1 MNENTRKFEIKPA
14 VRSAV
19 PLLIGLFGPSGGGK
33 TFTALRLATG
43 IQKVFPGPIVLI
55 DTENGRGLHYADQFN
70 YEYVKFDPP
79 FGSVDYL
86 QALQFAAS
94 KNPAVIIVDS
104 MSHEHEGPGGLL
116 DFHEQVLD
124 RMAGND
130 YKKRER
136 VKMLAWS
143 EPKQARRKLLNGL
156 LQIPTNFIFC
166 FRAKES
172 SRPTKDPRTGKNKV
186 ENFGFTPI
194 CGDEFAFEMTMNCLL
209 PPHANGVP
217 VWNSDRPGERMMM
230 KLPEQFKG
238 IFNQPGIQLDERIG
252 HMLASWAKGN
262 TGESQQQPQQQQPQQ
277 KQLHGDQQPPQNQ
290 PPADTTPKQTP
301 QNNGK
306 VNEVLPGE
314 LIENVFNSEDAPE
327 KKLILEWAL
336 VQNGEIQNHVANI
349 LLRADSYDNSPEGR
363 AEKLKEYLRLYI
375 LHPKVRGHKLD
386 DGRNLSIAFDQSI
399 KTETDIRQLW
409 EAVKYGHSVI
419 GGK

>member
-1 MNENTRKFEIKPA
+1 MNENTRKFDIKPA

-33 TFTALRLATG
+33 TFTALRLSTG
-43 IQKVFPGPIVLI
+43 IQQVFPGPIVLI

-79 FGSVDYL
+79 FGSMDYL

-94 KNPAVIIVDS
+94 KKPAVIIVDS

-116 DFHEQVLD
+116 DYHEQVLD
-124 RMAGND
+124 RIAGND

-143 EPKQARRKLLNGL
+143 EPKQARRRLLNGL

-172 SRPTKDPRTGKNKV
+172 SKPVKNPKTGKMEV
-186 ENFGFTPI
+186 ENFGFEPI
-194 CGDEFAFEMTMNCLL
+194 CGDEFAFEMTVNCLL

-217 VWNSDRPGERMMM
+217 VWESDRPGERMMM

-252 HMLASWAKGN
+252 HILASWAQGN
-262 TGESQQQPQQQQPQQ
+262 TG
-277 KQLHGDQQPPQNQ
+277 NQ
-290 PPADTTPKQTP
+290 PRSAKNHHDPNDREP
-301 QNNGK
+301 QYNGEI
-306 VNEVLPGE
+306 NPVLPGE
-314 LIENVFNSEDAPE
+314 MIEMIYNSEEVPE

-336 VQNGEIQNHVANI
+336 VQNEEIQNHVADII
-349 LLRADSYDNSPEGR
+349 LRSEEYDNSPEGR
-363 AEKLKEYLRLYI
+363 AEKMKDYLRIYI
-375 LHPKVRGHKLD
+375 LHPRVRGHKLD
-386 DGRNLSIAFDQSI
+386 DGRYLAAAFDQSI
-399 KTETDIRQLW
+399 KTETDIRKLW
-409 EAVKYGHSVI
+409 KAVQYGYSVI